1 MITLVAFI
9 SVSKTRSESN
19 SKMTIEVGTIVALCV
34 LRSKDRKGLTILNGS
49 DHVSELMEE
58 CLSGLVR
65 SVTCELKRA
74 CTRSK
79 SLHEEI

>member
-1 MITLVAFI
+1 
-9 SVSKTRSESN
+9 
-19 SKMTIEVGTIVALCV
+19 MTIELGIIVVLCV
-34 LRSKDRKGLTILNGS
+34 LRGDMKGLTVLDGS
-49 DHVSELMEE
+49 DHVSEFMEK

-74 CTRSK
+74 CARSK